1 MFILFQSKEL
11 CIFLHICFLVVSVFF
26 LFKHLREYKPKLGL
40 LRYTTLTRISR
51 CTGSKR
57 AAASPYMVC
66 NIYINENYNSYSKV
80 IRSYSTLSRYD
91 EGEQLSDLRSRYNTQ
106 DKTMNLLRCNR
117 ELLVSPCI
125 LQSYILRFT
134 ARRYVLTYTDD
145 YRCISSH
152 QSHYDM

>member
-1 MFILFQSKEL
+1 MFILFQFKEL
-11 CIFLHICFLVVSVFF
+11 CIFFTYFFVVSLFF

-40 LRYTTLTRISR
+40 LRYTTLTRVSR
-51 CTGSKR
+51 CTGSRR

-66 NIYINENYNSYSKV
+66 NIYINENYNFYSKV
-80 IRSYSTLSRYD
+80 IQSYSTLSRYD
-91 EGEQLSDLRSRYNTQ
+91 EGEQFSDLRYARYSTQ
-106 DKTMNLLRCNR
+106 DKTMNLLRCDR

-134 ARRYVLTYTDD
+134 TRRYVSTYIDD
-145 YRCISSH
+145 YRCVSSH